1 MGKTRGE
8 DLPSCDVLCIYRGT
22 YGIIQIYINN
32 IIIRIGETRFVRF
45 VVLRRVKKT
54 KKKDSNS

>member
-8 DLPSCDVLCIYRGT
+8 DLPSGGVLCIYRGT
-22 YGIIQIYINN
+22 YGIIHIYIN

-45 VVLRRVKKT
+45 AQGEKE
-54 KKKDSNS
+54 KKDSLHS